1 MQSYLTIATE
11 AQAEFIEKKSRFIGT
26 IKPVTTEAEALE
38 LISSLRSTHWKASHN
53 CYAYILREGNIQR
66 YSDDG
71 EPQGTAGVPMLEVLK
86 REEMTDIVVVVTRY
100 FGGTLLGAGG
110 LVRAY
115 SHSAKIALDAAKIIR
130 MCQCVEF
137 ALELPY
143 PQYESVS
150 RMLEPYP
157 MQLLDTGFADN
168 VTLYVRM
175 REDAYPAFNEKLT
188 EFSAGRLEPVVTGEL
203 FTSI

>member
-1 MQSYLTIATE
+1 MQSYLTIAAE